1 VSSYPTRWAIPSGVK
16 PIGSVSMVNITFT
29 LNANPYILSSS
40 QNVRNLHYAVGCVL
54 RTPVKNI
61 TIQNISYINDARYKR
76 GLLSNPSII
85 QNNTQDCRPLVLTTA
100 RLLQTATT
108 TSQVDITILNPS
120 VDVQAMDVSSL
131 IGVITTSNQLQAYAP
146 AQQAQSAQ
154 SVPTLSVGSAV
165 GITLGVIASTVLVT
179 SMALFFIYKT
189 NKTHVLT
196 AVVNP
201 SYREKNVFVPIRV

>member
-1 VSSYPTRWAIPSGVK
+1 
-16 PIGSVSMVNITFT
+16 
-29 LNANPYILSSS
+29 
-40 QNVRNLHYAVGCVL
+40 VL

-61 TIQNISYINDARYKR
+61 TIQNISYVNDARYKR

-85 QNNTQDCRPLVLTTA
+85 QNDTQDCRPLVLSTA

-131 IGVITTSNQLQAYAP
+131 IGVITTSNQLQAYAQP
-146 AQQAQSAQ
+146 VQPTQ
-154 SVPTLSVGSAV
+154 SVPSLSAGGAI
-165 GITLGVIASTVLVT
+165 GITLGVLGLTVLTTYAV
-179 SMALFFIYKT
+179 LFIITKP
-189 NKTHVLT
+189 NKTPVLT

-201 SYREKNVFVPIRV
+201 SYREKNVFIPIRV